1 MLVKGK
7 DCMKEVF
14 VKDLRKDQE
23 ITDFFMAKTLAI
35 KVGANGKQSAGRQDG
50 RNFRQK
56 MGCERCR
63 ISRA

>member
-35 KVGANGKQSAGRQDG
+35 KVGANGKQLSL
-50 RNFRQK
+50 
-56 MGCERCR
+56 
-63 ISRA
+63 IHI

>member
-35 KVGANGKQSAGRQDG
+35 KVGSQRETVSRYSAGR
-50 RNFRQK
+50 
-56 MGCERCR
+56 
-63 ISRA
+63 